1 MKETTDATGFGFYSL
16 NVLLLGALVVS
27 ALVAVTIGPVTIP
40 LARVVGVLLEQLPF
54 LDNTLTGPLE
64 SSTVSIVWEIRLPRV
79 LLSVLV
85 GAGLSVV
92 GAALQALVRNSL
104 ADPYILGISSGA
116 SVGAALVIVF
126 GLLSFLGA
134 MALPVAA
141 CMGAFVT
148 LLGVF
153 FLARQGNRIPVV
165 RLLLAG
171 IAMSAILSALTSF
184 IMFLS
189 PQDGGVAA
197 VYFWIMGS
205 LSGAS
210 WSSLPIPTVVVV
222 GGTVA
227 LMVRARSLNLML
239 MGDDVASTLGLN
251 ISRFRKFLLAVST
264 ILTGVVVA
272 VSGAIGF
279 VGLIIPHIVRILLGA
294 NHRKLLPVSALV
306 GALFLVWVD
315 VLARMLL
322 APQELPIGIITALTG
337 GPFFIWLMR
346 KEQYEFGDSLE

>member
-1 MKETTDATGFGFYSL
+1 MNNRSNRLGVSFFSL
-16 NVLLLGALVVS
+16 TVLLLVLLAGSVI
-27 ALVAVTIGPVTIP
+27 VAVTFGPVDLP
-40 LARVVGVLLEQLPF
+40 LKKVAGVLIHKLPF
-54 LDNTLTGPLE
+54 LENELTGALDA
-64 SSTVSIVWEIRLPRV
+64 STVSIVWNIRLPRV

-92 GAALQALVRNSL
+92 GAALQALVRNPL

-126 GLLSFLGA
+126 GLLAFLGN
-134 MALPVAA
+134 MALSVAA
-141 CMGAFVT
+141 CLGAFLT

-153 FLARQGNRIPVV
+153 FLAKEGNRIPVV

-171 IAMSAILSALTSF
+171 IAMSAILSAVTSF
-184 IMFLS
+184 ILFLS
-189 PQDGGVAA
+189 PQESGVAA

-205 LSGAS
+205 LSGAT
-210 WSSLPIPTVVVV
+210 WWSLPIPAAVVI

-227 LMVRARSLNLML
+227 LMVRSRSLNLML
-239 MGDDVASTLGLN
+239 MGDNTAATLGLN
-251 ISRFRKFLLAVST
+251 VSRFRKFLLAIST

-279 VGLIIPHIVRILLGA
+279 VGLIIPHIVRILFGA
-294 NHRKLLPVSALV
+294 NHRRLLPMSALI

-315 VLARMLL
+315 VLARMIL

-346 KEQYEFGDSLE
+346 KETYEFGETME

>member
-1 MKETTDATGFGFYSL
+1 MKETTDAAGLGFYSL
-16 NVLLLGALVVS
+16 NVLLLAALVVS

-40 LARVVGVLLEQLPF
+40 LARVVGVLMEQLPF
-54 LDNTLTGPLE
+54 LDNTVTGPLE
-64 SSTVSIVWEIRLPRV
+64 PSTVSIVWEIRLPRV

-92 GAALQALVRNSL
+92 GAALQALVRNPL

-141 CMGAFVT
+141 CIGAFVT

-210 WSSLPIPTVVVV
+210 WSSLPIPAVVVV

-251 ISRFRKFLLAVST
+251 VSRFRKFLLAIST